1 MTTLELL
8 QKTRAAMGSI
18 AAAGAEKK
26 NALLLAMADSLEAHC
41 AEILAAN
48 AEDMAAAR
56 GRITDVMLDRLKL
69 DENRI
74 TGMANGIRDTVRLPD
89 HTGRVLSEVVRPN
102 GIVID
107 KVQVPLGL
115 VAIIYES
122 RPNVTSDA
130 AALAVKSGNVCMLRS
145 GKEAYRSAR
154 AIVAALKAGVA
165 QAGGDP
171 DIVNIVEDTSHASA
185 QELMTAKGLVDLLI
199 PRGGAGLIRACVEN
213 ATVPCIETGTGICH
227 VYVDKAADLAKA
239 VSIIVNAKASRPSV
253 CNAEEVCL
261 VHRDVA
267 AQFLPLLKKAI
278 VDDRAAAG
286 LVPVE
291 LRLDPAAARI
301 IDGTPAGERD
311 FDTEF
316 LDYILAVGVVDSVDA
331 ALFDAFD
338 YVALGHLHSPQKVGR
353 ETLRY
358 CGTPLKYSFSEAGQ
372 RKSATFVELGA
383 KGEVHITTA
392 PLTPRHELRGLRG
405 SYMELTDRRCYEGT
419 AVDDYLYITLTD
431 EQDVPDALAR
441 LRVIYPNLMQL
452 DYDNQRTR
460 QQQEICAPERTE
472 SISPLEHLA
481 AFYQLQ
487 NNQPLTA
494 EQTAFCQELI
504 EEIWKE
510 GDTV

>member
-18 AAAGAEKK
+18 AAAGAEQK

-74 TGMANGIRDTVRLPD
+74 AGMANGIRDTVRLPD

-239 VSIIVNAKASRPSV
+239 VNIIVNAKASRPSV

-291 LRLDPAAARI
+291 LRLDPAARI

-331 ALFDAFD
+331 AIAHIAAHSTHHSDCIVTEDAAAAKKFTEQVD
-338 YVALGHLHSPQKVGR
+338 SAAVYVNVSTRFTDGGEFGLGCEMGISTQKLHARGPMGLD
-353 ETLRY
+353 ELCTY
-358 CGTPLKYSFSEAGQ
+358 KYVVRDSGQ
-372 RKSATFVELGA
+372 IR
-383 KGEVHITTA
+383 
-392 PLTPRHELRGLRG
+392 
-405 SYMELTDRRCYEGT
+405 
-419 AVDDYLYITLTD
+419 
-431 EQDVPDALAR
+431 
-441 LRVIYPNLMQL
+441 
-452 DYDNQRTR
+452 
-460 QQQEICAPERTE
+460 
-472 SISPLEHLA
+472 
-481 AFYQLQ
+481 
-487 NNQPLTA
+487 
-494 EQTAFCQELI
+494 
-504 EEIWKE
+504 
-510 GDTV
+510 